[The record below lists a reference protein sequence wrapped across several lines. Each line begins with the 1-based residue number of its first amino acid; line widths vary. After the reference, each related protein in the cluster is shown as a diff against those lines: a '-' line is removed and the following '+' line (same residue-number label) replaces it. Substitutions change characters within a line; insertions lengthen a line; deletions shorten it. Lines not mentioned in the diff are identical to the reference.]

1 MRAGYREKGTGML
14 RFLKGLRSVPSAR
27 PQLPRRRI
35 IVTAQDAR
43 DRHRRNDTDGAA
55 RRLRQTVEDNR
66 LR

>member
-1 MRAGYREKGTGML
+1 ML
-14 RFLKGLRSVPSAR
+14 RLLKNLRAAPKVR

-35 IVTAQDAR
+35 NVTEQEAS